1 MESFWSECQ
10 KIWIRISPNT
20 DTFHAVDMIIIHT
33 SANDIQNKVNVLQK
47 VNKIIT
53 TIKKMMLMKYKLLS
67 QVSLTVMIKNLRK
80 KLSKS
85 IESWRVYVRVN
96 ELCS

>member
-1 MESFWSECQ
+1 
-10 KIWIRISPNT
+10 
-20 DTFHAVDMIIIHT
+20 MIIIHT
-33 SANDIQNKVNVLQK
+33 SASDIQNKVNVLQK
-47 VNKIIT
+47 VNKVIT